1 MSVADRA
8 SRAAEAIVQLMGL
21 ISAADWQIEIA
32 ELLRDELTDVRR
44 GAFKEAAHYASDK

>member
-8 SRAAEAIVQLMGL
+8 SRVAEAIVQLIGL
-21 ISAADWQIEIA
+21 VSAADWQVEVA

-44 GAFKEAAHYASDK
+44 SVRGGGTLCQ